1 VDWNEGPCRIDTL
14 ENVDC
19 IFSIDE
25 NGNSTLKNAHLFD
38 DNNKLFTITGV
49 YIETEYNNL
58 IRDQLMEIK
67 NKYWE
72 DGLFQGKRVVFHSKE
87 IRKKQ
92 GPFNPK
98 LINYIDFKNKLND
111 FLSGLPVKMYS
122 ATIDKF
128 EHNNRYINPYPVY
141 ELGVEFI
148 IERFCFDL
156 RRKNKQGVVLL
167 ESRGFKED
175 CLVLSKLK
183 NLLESG
189 NDYNSEDNFSCIS
202 GVYFNP
208 KRTSDGR
215 QSYWP
220 LEISDILSYRIHRFI
235 RTGIEDEDFVCIK
248 DKIFGYPDFE
258 GKGLKIFPYKELR
271 SEKNE

>member
-1 VDWNEGPCRIDTL
+1 M
-14 ENVDC
+14 
-19 IFSIDE
+19 
-25 NGNSTLKNAHLFD
+25 FD

-49 YIETEYNNL
+49 YIETEYHNL

-156 RRKNKQGVVLL
+156 RRK
-167 ESRGFKED
+167 S
-175 CLVLSKLK
+175 LSLFLK
-183 NLLESG
+183 S
-189 NDYNSEDNFSCIS
+189 I
-202 GVYFNP
+202 
-208 KRTSDGR
+208 
-215 QSYWP
+215 
-220 LEISDILSYRIHRFI
+220 
-235 RTGIEDEDFVCIK
+235 
-248 DKIFGYPDFE
+248 
-258 GKGLKIFPYKELR
+258 
-271 SEKNE
+271 

>member
-1 VDWNEGPCRIDTL
+1 MDWNENPCKLDTL
-14 ENVDC
+14 KDVDC

-25 NGNSTLKNAHLFD
+25 NGNSTLKNAHLFNE
-38 DNNKLFTITGV
+38 NNKLFTISGV
-49 YIETEYNNL
+49 YIDTEHYNL
-58 IRDQLMEIK
+58 IRDQLMYIK
-67 NKYWE
+67 NKYWT

-98 LINYIDFKNKLND
+98 IINYDDFKSDLNV
-111 FLSGLPVKMYS
+111 FLSELPVKIYS

-128 EHNNRYINPYPVY
+128 EHNNRYFQPYPVY

-156 RRKNKQGVVLL
+156 RRQNKKGIVLL
-167 ESRGFKED
+167 ESRGYKED

-183 NLLESG
+183 TLLKSG
-189 NDYNSEDNFSCIS
+189 NEYNSEDNFSCIC

-208 KRTSDGR
+208 KRTIDGM

-220 LEISDILSYRIHRFI
+220 LEISDILSYRIHRFV
-235 RTGIEDEDFVCIK
+235 RTEIEDADFDCIK
-248 DKIFGYPDFE
+248 EKIFGYPDFE
-258 GKGLKIFPYKELR
+258 GKGLKIFPYKKLR